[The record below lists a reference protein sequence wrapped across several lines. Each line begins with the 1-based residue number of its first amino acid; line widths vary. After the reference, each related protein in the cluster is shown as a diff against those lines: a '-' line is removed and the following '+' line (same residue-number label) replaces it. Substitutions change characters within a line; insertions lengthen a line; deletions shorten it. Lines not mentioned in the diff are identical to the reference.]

1 LFVYGHGESE
11 KSMSEVPTE
20 HLQLQYIRA
29 ALAGIMAP
37 PKDKK
42 VTKLAFTWTVGGNV
56 ETIKTYDG
64 AELLF
69 TLTFTWNAD
78 STLKEVART

>member
-1 LFVYGHGESE
+1 
-11 KSMSEVPTE
+11 MSQEVPTE

-42 VTKLAFTWTVGGNV
+42 VTKYAFTWTVGGLL
-56 ETIKTYDG
+56 ETLKAYDG

-78 STLKEVART
+78 GTLSTIVRS

>member
-1 LFVYGHGESE
+1 MS
-11 KSMSEVPTE
+11 SEVPTE

-42 VTKLAFTWTVGGNV
+42 VTKLVGTKNPD
-56 ETIKTYDG
+56 ETIATIKAYQDT
-64 AELLF
+64 ELLF
-69 TLTFTWNAD
+69 TLTFTWTAD
-78 STLKEVART
+78 GWIITRT

>member
-1 LFVYGHGESE
+1 
-11 KSMSEVPTE
+11 MSGEVPTE

-29 ALAGIMAP
+29 ALSDIMAP

-42 VTKLAFTWTVGGNV
+42 VTKYAFTWTAGGLL
-56 ETIKTYDG
+56 ETLKAYDG

-69 TLTFTWNAD
+69 TLTFSWNVEG
-78 STLKEVART
+78 TLKEVARS

>member
-1 LFVYGHGESE
+1 MS
-11 KSMSEVPTE
+11 SEVPTE

-29 ALAGIMAP
+29 ALSDIMAP

-42 VTKLAFTWTVGGNV
+42 VTKYAFTWTAGGLL
-56 ETIKTYDG
+56 ETLKAYDA

-69 TLTFTWNAD
+69 TLTFTWNVD
-78 STLKEVART
+78 STLKEVARS

>member
-11 KSMSEVPTE
+11 KMSQEVPTE

-29 ALAGIMAP
+29 ALSDIMAP

-42 VTKLAFTWTVGGNV
+42 ITKLVGTQNPDGTIA
-56 ETIKTYDG
+56 TIKTYQDT
-64 AELLF
+64 ELLF
-69 TLTFTWNAD
+69 TLTFTWTAD
-78 STLKEVART
+78 GWIITRT

>member
-1 LFVYGHGESE
+1 MS
-11 KSMSEVPTE
+11 SEVPTD

-29 ALAGIMAP
+29 ALSDIMAP

-42 VTKLAFTWTVGGNV
+42 VTKVAFTWYANGTL
-56 ETIKTYDG
+56 ETLRAYDG

-78 STLKEVART
+78 STLQQVART

>member
-1 LFVYGHGESE
+1 MS
-11 KSMSEVPTE
+11 SEVPTE

-29 ALAGIMAP
+29 ALADIMAP

-42 VTKLAFTWTVGGNV
+42 VTKYAFTWTAGGLL
-56 ETIKTYDG
+56 ETLKAYDG

-78 STLKEVART
+78 STLKEVARS

>member
-1 LFVYGHGESE
+1 MS
-11 KSMSEVPTE
+11 SEVPTE

-42 VTKLAFTWTVGGNV
+42 VTKYAFTWTAGGLL
-56 ETIKTYDG
+56 ETLKAYDG

-69 TLTFTWNAD
+69 TLSFTWNAD
-78 STLKEVART
+78 STLNSVERS

>member
-1 LFVYGHGESE
+1 MS
-11 KSMSEVPTE
+11 SEVPTE

-29 ALAGIMAP
+29 ALSDIMAP

-42 VTKLAFTWTVGGNV
+42 VTKYAFTWTAGGLL
-56 ETIKTYDG
+56 ETLKAYDG

-69 TLTFTWNAD
+69 TLTFSWNVD
-78 STLKEVART
+78 GTLKEVART

>member
-1 LFVYGHGESE
+1 
-11 KSMSEVPTE
+11 MSGEVPTE

-29 ALAGIMAP
+29 ALADIMAP
-37 PKDKK
+37 P
-42 VTKLAFTWTVGGNV
+42 GGLL
-56 ETIKTYDG
+56 ETLKAYDG

-78 STLKEVART
+78 SALKEVARS